1 MSWMPIQDHGPR
13 MLSVRPFPN
22 VKLVP
27 TTNSMDS
34 CGTRLERVVS
44 TMDIQ
49 VLPSMSR
56 TLRTMTS
63 STSGKI
69 LDIISPFK
77 FQLGLYRNII
87 FIKFTGPTPPKD
99 AIRLDT

>member
-13 MLSVRPFPN
+13 MLSARPFLN
-22 VKLVP
+22 VMLVP

-34 CGTRLERVVS
+34 YGTRLERVVS

-56 TLRTMTS
+56 TRRTMTS

-69 LDIISPFK
+69 LEMQSVSV
-77 FQLGLYRNII
+77 NSN
-87 FIKFTGPTPPKD
+87 
-99 AIRLDT
+99 